1 MLVFPLS
8 QPSPSSQGG
17 SSAVHVHE
25 ARMIGATCTLLL
37 RDLVC
42 ISTLSKLLES
52 QDKTF
57 VPGGLAQWAGAVAVA
72 LAAVEICPLETM
84 RAWSSLMI
92 TLMLRLPSPSDRVVL
107 NAGLDVLKTAL
118 AQRLKKT
125 PARSN
130 P

>member
-1 MLVFPLS
+1 M
-8 QPSPSSQGG
+8 
-17 SSAVHVHE
+17 HVHE
-25 ARMIGATCTLLL
+25 ACMIGATCTLLL
-37 RDLVC
+37 HDLVC
-42 ISTLSKLLES
+42 FSTLSTLLES

-57 VPGGLAQWAGAVAVA
+57 VPGGLAQWAGAIAVA

-84 RAWSSLMI
+84 RAWSSLMVM
-92 TLMLRLPSPSDRVVL
+92 LMLRLPSPSDRVVL

-118 AQRLKKT
+118 TQRFKKT